1 MLEQI
6 IHSLPSDVRQK
17 TVEHLR
23 QRVLADRNAIA
34 GNAKAIAAD
43 NRNKEYGHI
52 EGVGRMAASI
62 DSRSY
67 HYWAHKEP
75 GCWND
80 KQFVKGY
87 LRDCP
92 EARTKTKSQKIQVGF
107 DGDGFVRHR
116 VGRKVK
122 VY

>member
-6 IHSLPSDVRQK
+6 LHSLPSDVRQK
-17 TVEHLR
+17 TVEHLK
-23 QRVLADRNAIA
+23 QGILADRNAIA

-43 NRNKEYGHI
+43 NSKKEYGHV
-52 EGVGRMAASI
+52 EGLGELTSSI

-67 HYWAHKEP
+67 HYWNNREP

-80 KQFVKGY
+80 KQFCKEY

-92 EARTKTKSQKIQVGF
+92 EARVSAKSQKIQVGYC
-107 DGDGFVRHR
+107 GDGFVRHR
-116 VGRKVK
+116 TGRKIK